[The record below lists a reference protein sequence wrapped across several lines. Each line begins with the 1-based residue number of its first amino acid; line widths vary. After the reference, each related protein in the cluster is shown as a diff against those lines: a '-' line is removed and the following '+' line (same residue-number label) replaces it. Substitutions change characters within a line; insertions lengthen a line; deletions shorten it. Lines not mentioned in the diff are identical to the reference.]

1 MHSIP
6 VPKPIFDGLV
16 RLAAAKQT
24 TPESLAVSTL
34 DQFVKQSAPPT
45 EATLPLSG
53 EAWRAEWNAMILAAA
68 GRADRY
74 PPGHTLDDS
83 RESIYGDRLERQL

>member
-6 VPKPIFDGLV
+6 IPQPVFDGLV

-34 DQFVKQSAPPT
+34 DQFVKQSDAPT
-45 EATLPLSG
+45 EATMPLSG
-53 EAWRAEWNAMILAAA
+53 DAWRAEWNAMVQAAER
-68 GRADRY
+68 RADRY

-83 RESIYGDRLERQL
+83 RESIYGERLERQL